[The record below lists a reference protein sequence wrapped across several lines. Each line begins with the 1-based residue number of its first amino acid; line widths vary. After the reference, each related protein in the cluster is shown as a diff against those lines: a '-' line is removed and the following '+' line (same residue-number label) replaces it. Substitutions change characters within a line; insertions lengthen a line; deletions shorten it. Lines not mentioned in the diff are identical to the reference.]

1 MACTNT
7 CEICV
12 EPITCNRNKFD
23 CECGFSACRT
33 CVVRYVEGSDNEP
46 RCMSCNQVWSR
57 EQLYHMMPQTVCKR
71 MIAHAADV
79 EVRRQK
85 AMLPS
90 TAPFVEMRAKHKN
103 LVEKFNENRKKI
115 WKYQERERKLKSKL
129 DPLNDRMASF
139 GLQNDPE
146 SSEKRKSVLGSCTKS
161 DCRGFIDSSSGVC
174 CVCSTKHCKSCL
186 EEKTDN
192 HECDEDVLATI
203 RLVRESCKP
212 CPKCNVSIHKI
223 NGCNDMFCT
232 SCSTAFCWRT
242 GNIHYRGNSN
252 PHYYDWIRNNRVDS
266 STTFDPERLFMDS
279 QEMQDLPAADR
290 NTVIYFLREIRHIE
304 TEVRRTSEL
313 HNETAHN
320 RKALIMRAKYMESKD
335 PSCEQELKT
344 RVKKL
349 QTDTSHTSMIVEATQ
364 RIGQIREAVLSSKP
378 ILKKDG
384 VDGLYAHIRPIVDE
398 FNERSAHIGKIFGRK
413 PHATI
418 SFKRA

>member
-12 EPITCNRNKFD
+12 KPITCNRNKFD

-33 CVVRYVEGSDNEP
+33 CVVRYVEGNDNEP
-46 RCMSCNQVWSR
+46 RCMSCTQVWSR

-71 MIAHAADV
+71 MVAHAADV

-90 TAPFVEMRAKHKN
+90 TAPFVEMRAEHKKLLAELN
-103 LVEKFNENRKKI
+103 KNREKIRK
-115 WKYQERERKLKSKL
+115 YREREGRVMSKI
-129 DPLNDRMASF
+129 DTLNDRMARF
-139 GLQNDPE
+139 GLQTDTE
-146 SSEKRKSVLGSCTKS
+146 SNGKRNSVLGSCTKS
-161 DCRGFIDSSSGVC
+161 DCRGFIDSSSAVC

-186 EEKTDN
+186 EEKTDD

-242 GNIHYRGNSN
+242 GNIHTRGNSN
-252 PHYYDWIRNNRVDS
+252 PHYYDWISSNRAGSSSVD
-266 STTFDPERLFMDS
+266 DPERLFLQS
-279 QEMQDLPAADR
+279 EEMQALPPNDGTKITR
-290 NTVIYFLREIRHIE
+290 FLNRLRHIE
-304 TEVRRTSEL
+304 TKVGDMSRRRS
-313 HNETAHN
+313 ETAHN
-320 RKALIMRAKYMESKD
+320 RKMLIVRAEYMESKQ
-335 PSCEQELKT
+335 STCEKMLIQ
-344 RVKKL
+344 RIKKM
-349 QTDTSHTSMIVEATQ
+349 QADANQGSMIVEAA
-364 RIGQIREAVLSSKP
+364 RDIGRIREAVLSSRP

-384 VDGLYAHIRPIVDE
+384 IEGLGVHLRPVIDE
-398 FNERSAHIGKIFGRK
+398 FNERSTHIGKIFDRK
-413 PHATI
+413 PYPI
-418 SFKRA
+418 IPSLL

>member
-33 CVVRYVEGSDNEP
+33 CVVRYVEGNNNEP

-71 MIAHAADV
+71 MVAHAADV

-90 TAPFVEMRAKHKN
+90 TAPFVEMRAEHKK
-103 LVEKFNENRKKI
+103 LVEKFEENRKKI
-115 WKYQERERKLKSKL
+115 RKYQKRESELKSKL
-129 DPLNDRMASF
+129 DPLNDRMARF
-139 GLQNDPE
+139 GLQTDPE

-161 DCRGFIDSSSGVC
+161 DCRGFIDSSTRVC
-174 CVCSTKHCKSCL
+174 CVCSTKHCKRCL
-186 EEKTDN
+186 EEKTDG

-242 GNIHYRGNSN
+242 GNIHPGGNSN
-252 PHYYDWIRNNRVDS
+252 PHYYDWIRNHRANTQ
-266 STTFDPERLFMDS
+266 STVDPEQVFLQS
-279 QEMQDLPAADR
+279 EEVQALPQIDR
-290 NTVIYFLREIRHIE
+290 YCITEFLQHIRHIE
-304 TEVRRTSEL
+304 TDVRRLSERRS
-313 HNETAHN
+313 ETAHN
-320 RKALIMRAKYMESKD
+320 RKMLIMRAKYMESKD
-335 PSCEQELKT
+335 AACEEVLK
-344 RVKKL
+344 RGVKKL
-349 QTDTSHTSMIVEATQ
+349 QTDASHALMIVEATQ
-364 RIGQIREAVLSSKP
+364 HVGRIREVMLSSKP

-384 VDGLYAHIRPIVDE
+384 LDGLGVHMRPIIDE
-398 FNERSAHIGKIFGRK
+398 FNERSRHIGNIFDRM
-413 PHATI
+413 PYPI
-418 SFKRA
+418 MPSLV